1 MSPSS
6 KLCANWHKKPCSPP
20 ENYLSTSYGTK
31 RGPIN
36 TTICVL
42 LLLLLYSLRVKLLQ
56 RTKQQESVSI
66 PGFQALTV
74 QTAHN
79 THNAN
84 NYAALTT
91 PDVKPLTDCVLCAR
105 RPPTMNPRFVRDA
118 PFPLR
123 NRCTPRVGLTRVT
136 PPAVLLAARHP
147 RWVRTAAA
155 ELSLGTTA
163 SLGNRRSSLPADIAM
178 PVHSP
183 L

>member
-1 MSPSS
+1 MSPPST
-6 KLCANWHKKPCSPP
+6 LYANWHNKPCASP
-20 ENYLSTSYGTK
+20 ENYLSSLYGTK
-31 RGPIN
+31 RGP
-36 TTICVL
+36 TTICI
-42 LLLLLYSLRVKLLQ
+42 LLLLYSLRVMLLQ
-56 RTKQQESVSI
+56 RKDSVSL

-79 THNAN
+79 THNEN

-91 PDVKPLTDCVLCAR
+91 PDAKPLADCVLCAR
-105 RPPTMNPRFVRDA
+105 RPPTTNPRFVRDA

-123 NRCTPRVGLTRVT
+123 YSCTPRVCLTRVT

-155 ELSLGTTA
+155 DLSLGTTA
-163 SLGNRRSSLPADIAM
+163 SLGNRSSSLPADIAM

-183 L
+183 S